1 MSREFGCGDNSCI
14 VGPPGG
20 MANNGG
26 CRCFET
32 LPRTPEGREARHR
45 LMRGILFLRQKVEA
59 GAGHKEQEEFEGE

>member
-1 MSREFGCGDNSCI
+1 
-14 VGPPGG
+14 
-20 MANNGG
+20 
-26 CRCFET
+26 